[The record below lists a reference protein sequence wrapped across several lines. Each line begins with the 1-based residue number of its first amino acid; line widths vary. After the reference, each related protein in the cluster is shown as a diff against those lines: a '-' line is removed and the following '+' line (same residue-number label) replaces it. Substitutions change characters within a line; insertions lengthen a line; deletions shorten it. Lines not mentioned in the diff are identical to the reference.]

1 MATARDAKKR
11 RALAALILVD
21 LFEEEGQ
28 KNVARKRNRVFWTRD
43 WIKRR
48 RTRGVYHQ
56 LVKELELEDEVA
68 YREYFGVNGQK
79 FRFLVDSVGYAIK
92 KKDTLMLE
100 SIKPDERIAVTLR
113 CLATGETFKSL
124 EYSFRIS
131 RTCISSIDIVVETCQ
146 AIFGILGPRYLNTPS
161 SQEEWESVAQRFES
175 RWNFPNGIGALA
187 GKRILIQQPQ
197 NSGSRYYDYK
207 GHSSIIL
214 MAVFGGDYECLWTD
228 VGANGRA
235 SDSGVWQRSDL
246 KSLLSSEA
254 NPLNLP
260 DARPLPG
267 RFMPVPYVLTGDDAF
282 ALTDYLLKPYPQS
295 KMTVEERI
303 FNYRLS
309 RMVRISENGFGILVS
324 RWRIFCTPLLLEPGK
339 VKHIVLA
346 ALTLHNLLR

>member
-1 MATARDAKKR
+1 MATARDAKRR

-68 YREYFGVNGQK
+68 YTEYFRVNGQK

-92 KKDTLMLE
+92 KKDTLMRE
-100 SIKPDERIAVTLR
+100 SIRPDERIAVTLR

-131 RTCISSIDIVVETCQ
+131 RTCISSIVVETCQ
-146 AIFGILGPRYLNTPS
+146 AIFDILGPRYLNTPS

-175 RWNFPNGIGALA
+175 RWNFPNGIGALD

-214 MAVFGGDYECLWTD
+214 MAVFGGDYECLWAD

-235 SDSGVWQRSDL
+235 SDGGVWQRSDL

-267 RFMPVPYVLTGDDAF
+267 RVMPVPYVLTGDDAF

-309 RMVRISENGFGILVS
+309 RMRRISENGFGILVS
-324 RWRIFCTPLLLEPGK
+324 RWRIFCTPMLLEPGK

>member
-68 YREYFGVNGQK
+68 YTEYFRVNGQK

-92 KKDTLMLE
+92 KKDTLMRE
-100 SIKPDERIAVTLR
+100 SIRPDERIAVTLR

-131 RTCISSIDIVVETCQ
+131 RTCISSIVVETCR

-161 SQEEWESVAQRFES
+161 SQEEWESVAQ
-175 RWNFPNGIGALA
+175 
-187 GKRILIQQPQ
+187 
-197 NSGSRYYDYK
+197 
-207 GHSSIIL
+207 
-214 MAVFGGDYECLWTD
+214 
-228 VGANGRA
+228 
-235 SDSGVWQRSDL
+235 
-246 KSLLSSEA
+246 
-254 NPLNLP
+254 
-260 DARPLPG
+260 
-267 RFMPVPYVLTGDDAF
+267 
-282 ALTDYLLKPYPQS
+282 LLKVAGTFQ
-295 KMTVEERI
+295 ME
-303 FNYRLS
+303 
-309 RMVRISENGFGILVS
+309 
-324 RWRIFCTPLLLEPGK
+324 LELWMG
-339 VKHIVLA
+339 
-346 ALTLHNLLR
+346 RES